1 MREARITAQ
10 DIEALVDDQ
19 LDPDKAA
26 RIRAAMNRQPHLH
39 LHYQRLMTQKQ
50 LLRRWWA
57 TLPHIDNRF

>member
-26 RIRAAMNRQPHLH
+26 RIRAAINRQPHLH

-50 LLRRWWA
+50 LLRRCWA
-57 TLPHIDNRF
+57 NLPHIDNRL